1 VSYLKGMS
9 IQLYHKTA
17 QECNTIVTKRYS
29 TSFSLGIKMLG
40 KQYQKGI
47 FGIYGYV
54 RLGDEIVDS
63 FHDYDRQLIWDEF
76 ERDTWL
82 ALERGI
88 SPNPIINTFVQVVKK
103 YNIHY
108 DLIKA
113 FHTSMKLDLEEQ
125 KYDPALFEKYI
136 HGSAEVVGLM
146 CLKVFCDGH
155 EEMYERLTLS
165 AKKLGSALQKVN
177 FLRDIKDD
185 FALKGRTYFP
195 NLDFSKFDKKVK
207 DVIEDDIQQEFD
219 EALEGIKQL
228 PDGSRIGVYV
238 AYKYYVNLFRK
249 IKRKKPQQ
257 VLKGRIRI
265 NNALKLF
272 ILTKSFARY
281 KLNLL

>member
-1 VSYLKGMS
+1 MS
-9 IQLYHKTA
+9 IGLYHTTT
-17 QECNTIVTKRYS
+17 QECNTVITKRYS

-40 KQYQKGI
+40 KQYQNGI
-47 FGIYGYV
+47 FAIYGYV
-54 RLGDEIVDS
+54 RVGDEIVDS
-63 FHDYDRQLIWDEF
+63 FQDYDRRVIWDEF
-76 ERDTWL
+76 EKDTWV

-88 SPNPIINTFVQVVKK
+88 SANPVINTFVQVVKK
-103 YNIHY
+103 YNI
-108 DLIKA
+108 DDELIRA

-146 CLKVFCDGH
+146 CLKVFCDGN
-155 EEMYERLTLS
+155 EEMYERLTQP

-195 NLDFSKFDKKVK
+195 NLDFSNFDKKVK
-207 DVIEDDIQQEFD
+207 DVIEDDIQQEFN

-228 PDGSRIGVYV
+228 PDGSRIGVYI
-238 AYKYYVNLFRK
+238 AYKYYLKLFKK

-265 NNALKLF
+265 NNLLKLF
-272 ILTKSFARY
+272 ILTKSVARY

>member
-1 VSYLKGMS
+1 M
-9 IQLYHKTA
+9 
-17 QECNTIVTKRYS
+17 
-29 TSFSLGIKMLG
+29 
-40 KQYQKGI
+40 
-47 FGIYGYV
+47 
-54 RLGDEIVDS
+54 
-63 FHDYDRQLIWDEF
+63 RQW
-76 ERDTWL
+76 
-82 ALERGI
+82 
-88 SPNPIINTFVQVVKK
+88 
-103 YNIHY
+103 
-108 DLIKA
+108 
-113 FHTSMKLDLEEQ
+113 
-125 KYDPALFEKYI
+125 
-136 HGSAEVVGLM
+136 
-146 CLKVFCDGH
+146 
-155 EEMYERLTLS
+155 LTLS

>member
-1 VSYLKGMS
+1 MGL
-9 IQLYHKTA
+9 QLYHKTT
-17 QECNTIVTKRYS
+17 QECNTIITKRYS
-29 TSFSLGIKMLG
+29 TSFTLGIKMLG
-40 KQYQKGI
+40 KQYQAGI

-63 FHDYDRQLIWDEF
+63 FHDYDRALLWSEY

-88 SPNPIINTFVQVVKK
+88 SHNPVINAFVQVVKK
-103 YNIHY
+103 YNIDY
-108 DLIKA
+108 ELIRA
-113 FHTSMKLDLEEQ
+113 FHFSMKLDLEDQ
-125 KYDPALFEKYI
+125 KYDPVLFQKYI

-155 EEMYERLTLS
+155 EEMYERLTKA
-165 AKKLGSALQKVN
+165 AKALGSALQKVN

-185 FALKGRTYFP
+185 FSEKGRVYFP

-207 DVIEDDIQQEFD
+207 EVIEDDIQTEFN
-219 EALEGIKQL
+219 ESLAGIKQL
-228 PDGSRIGVYV
+228 PDGSRIGVYI
-238 AYKYYVNLFRK
+238 AYKYYLKLFKK
-249 IKRKKPQQ
+249 IKKKKPQQ
-257 VLKGRIRI
+257 VLNGRIRI

>member
-1 VSYLKGMS
+1 MS
-9 IQLYHKTA
+9 LALYHKTT
-17 QECNTIVTKRYS
+17 QECNTVITKRYS
-29 TSFSLGIKMLG
+29 TSFSLGIRMLG
-40 KQYQKGI
+40 KQYQLGI

-63 FHDYDRQLIWDEF
+63 FHGYDRHQIWNEF
-76 ERDTWL
+76 ESDTWL
-82 ALERGI
+82 GLERGI
-88 SPNPIINTFVQVVKK
+88 SPNPVINAFVQIVKK
-103 YNIHY
+103 YNIDY

-113 FHTSMKLDLEEQ
+113 YHTSMKLDLEEQ
-125 KYDPALFEKYI
+125 KYDPSLFEKYI

-146 CLKVFCDGH
+146 CLKVFCDGN

-185 FALKGRTYFP
+185 FALKGRIYFP
-195 NLDFSKFDKKVK
+195 NLDFNRFDNHVK
-207 DVIEDDIQQEFD
+207 EAIENDIQEEFN

-228 PDGSRIGVYV
+228 PDGSRIGVYI
-238 AYKYYVNLFRK
+238 AYKYYIKLFKK

>member
-1 VSYLKGMS
+1 MS
-9 IQLYHKTA
+9 IALYNKTTT
-17 QECNTIVTKRYS
+17 ECNAIITKRYS

-40 KQYQKGI
+40 RQYQNGI
-47 FGIYGYV
+47 YSIYGYV

-63 FHDYDRQLIWDEF
+63 FHGYDQKLLFEEF

-82 ALERGI
+82 AIERKI
-88 SPNPIINTFVQVVKK
+88 STNPIIHSFQEVYHK
-103 YNIHY
+103 YNIDKQLLTAY
-108 DLIKA
+108 LS
-113 FHTSMKLDLEEQ
+113 SMKLDLEEQ
-125 KYDPALFEKYI
+125 KYDAELFETYI
-136 HGSAEVVGLM
+136 HGSAEAVGLM
-146 CLKVFCDGH
+146 CLKVFCDGN
-155 EEMYERLTLS
+155 EEMYERLTES

-185 FALKGRTYFP
+185 FSQKGRIYFP
-195 NLDFSKFDKKVK
+195 HLDFSKFDKKVK
-207 DVIEDDIQQEFD
+207 EVIEEDIQQEFN
-219 EALEGIKQL
+219 EALAGIKQL

-238 AYKYYVNLFRK
+238 AYKYYTKLFKK

-265 NNALKLF
+265 NNLLKLF

>member
-1 VSYLKGMS
+1 MGL
-9 IQLYHKTA
+9 QLYHKTT
-17 QECNTIVTKRYS
+17 QECNTIITKRYS
-29 TSFSLGIKMLG
+29 TSFTLGIKMLG
-40 KQYQKGI
+40 KQYQAGI

-63 FHDYDRQLIWDEF
+63 FHDYDRALLWSEF

-82 ALERGI
+82 GIERGI
-88 SPNPIINTFVQVVKK
+88 SHNPVINAFVQVVKK
-103 YNIHY
+103 YNIDHE
-108 DLIKA
+108 LIKA

-125 KYDPALFEKYI
+125 KYDPALFQKYI

-155 EEMYERLTLS
+155 EEMYERLTKS
-165 AKKLGSALQKVN
+165 AKALGSALQKVN

-185 FALKGRTYFP
+185 FSEKGRVYFP

-207 DVIEDDIQQEFD
+207 DVIEDDIQAEFD
-219 EALEGIKQL
+219 EALAGIKQL
-228 PDGSRIGVYV
+228 PDGSRIGVYI
-238 AYKYYVNLFRK
+238 AYKYYVKLFNK
-249 IKRKKPQQ
+249 IKKKKPQQ
-257 VLKGRIRI
+257 VLAGRIRI
-265 NNALKLF
+265 NNLLKLF

>member
-1 VSYLKGMS
+1 MS
-9 IQLYHKTA
+9 LALYHKTS
-17 QECNTIVTKRYS
+17 QECNTLITKRYS

-47 FGIYGYV
+47 FAIYGYV

-63 FHDYDRQLIWDEF
+63 FQDFDREVIWDEF

-88 SPNPIINTFVQVVKK
+88 SHNPVISTFVQTVKK
-103 YNIHY
+103 YNIDY

-113 FHTSMKLDLEEQ
+113 YHTSMKLDLEEQ

-155 EEMYERLTLS
+155 EEMYERLTNS

-185 FALKGRTYFP
+185 FAVKGRTYFP
-195 NLDFSKFDKKVK
+195 NLNFSSFDKKVK
-207 DVIEDDIQQEFD
+207 DVIEEDIQQEFN
-219 EALEGIKQL
+219 EALQGIKQL
-228 PDGSRIGVYV
+228 PDGSRIGVYI
-238 AYKYYVNLFRK
+238 AYKYYIKLFNK

-265 NNALKLF
+265 NNLLKLF

>member
-1 VSYLKGMS
+1 MS
-9 IQLYHKTA
+9 LALYHKTA
-17 QECNTIVTKRYS
+17 QECNTVITKRYS
-29 TSFSLGIKMLG
+29 TSFTLGIKMLG

-47 FGIYGYV
+47 FAIYGYV
-54 RLGDEIVDS
+54 RIGDEIVDS
-63 FHDYDRQLIWDEF
+63 FQDYDRQLIWNEY

-88 SPNPIINTFVQVVKK
+88 SHNPIINTFVQVVRK
-103 YNIHY
+103 YNIDY
-108 DLIKA
+108 DLIRA

-146 CLKVFCDGH
+146 CLKVFCDGN
-155 EEMYERLTLS
+155 EEMYERLTKS
-165 AKKLGSALQKVN
+165 AKALGSALQKVN

-185 FALKGRTYFP
+185 FSEKGRVYFP
-195 NLDFSKFDKKVK
+195 NLNFSSFDKRIKE
-207 DVIEDDIQQEFD
+207 VIEDDIQLEFN
-219 EALEGIKQL
+219 EALQGIKQL
-228 PDGSRIGVYV
+228 PDGSRIGVYI
-238 AYKYYVNLFRK
+238 AYKYYIKLFKK

-265 NNALKLF
+265 NNLLKLF